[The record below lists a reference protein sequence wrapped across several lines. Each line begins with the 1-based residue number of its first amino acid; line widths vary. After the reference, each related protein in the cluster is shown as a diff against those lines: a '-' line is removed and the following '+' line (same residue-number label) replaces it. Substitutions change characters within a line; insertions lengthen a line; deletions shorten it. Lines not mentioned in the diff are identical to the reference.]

1 VKEHSFIVLPFNEA
15 IFIYEEYKI
24 IIICHVNDLIITGP
38 DETKITDI
46 VNKLSNKLKLEYI
59 RLINQ
64 FLRIEINLD
73 YKNKAI
79 LIYQTKYLNNIIK
92 RFNKD
97 NLTPVLTL
105 IELRVQLYKAEDKAN
120 KEDLTLY

>member
-120 KEDLTLY
+120 KEDLISY

>member
-120 KEDLTLY
+120 KEDLTSY